1 MAAVGGGL
9 NKRMGVPRE
18 RYHILMIAPTSFFA
32 DYGSHVRILEEARI
46 LQRLGNRITLCT
58 YHSGQDV
65 DDLVVVRTAGIPWR
79 KGYEIGSSWHK
90 LAFDAFLTVKCATVV
105 RQLRPDVIHAFLHEG
120 ALIGYLLSLVGN
132 VLSPQKGSGLS
143 PAPSPVAGLSK
154 DRVPLV
160 FDFQGSLTSEM
171 VDHKFLQPDSL
182 SYRLLYRLEGVIARL
197 PQALIANS
205 HHAAE
210 LLVNQFSCDRQKIH
224 IVPDCVD
231 SDRFSPDVVGEGERL
246 ALRAGLG
253 IPPEF
258 KVVAYLGLLAQYQGI
273 DLLLQAAAHLLEAR
287 SDAHFLIMG
296 FPNVEH
302 YQEMA
307 RQLGVAEHVTFTG
320 RVPYEKA
327 PSYLALGDVAVAPK
341 ISATEGS
348 GKLLNYM
355 AMGLPVVA
363 FDTPVSQEYLG
374 EQGVYVPLGD
384 TLALAEALEA
394 LLDDPRRG
402 MALGQQLRERATHY
416 YLWPEAGEKIL
427 QVYREICGERANLFG
442 NDQAIVKI
450 AEILSG
456 GEGHDP
462 SYG

>member
-1 MAAVGGGL
+1 LPG
-9 NKRMGVPRE
+9 E
-18 RYHILMIAPTSFFA
+18 RYNVLMIAPTSFFA

-65 DDLVVVRTAGIPWR
+65 DDLIIERTVGIPWR

-90 LAFDAFLTVKCATVV
+90 IAFDALLSVKCAAVV
-105 RQLRPDVIHAFLHEG
+105 RRLRPDVIHAFLHEG
-120 ALIGYLLSLVGN
+120 ALIGYPLSLLGS
-132 VLSPQKGSGLS
+132 VLSSSKGG
-143 PAPSPVAGLSK
+143 
-154 DRVPLV
+154 VPLV

-171 VDHKFLQPDSL
+171 MDHKFLQPNSL
-182 SYRLLYRLEGVIARL
+182 SHRLLYRLEGVIARL
-197 PQALIANS
+197 PQAIIANS

-210 LLVNQFSCDRQKIH
+210 FLVSQFGCDRRQIH

-231 SDRFSPDVVGEGERL
+231 GDRFRPGVIDEEERL
-246 ALRAGLG
+246 ALRAKFG
-253 IPPEF
+253 IPPGR
-258 KVVAYLGLLAQYQGI
+258 KVVVYLGLLAEYQGI
-273 DLLLQAAAHLLEAR
+273 DLLLRAAVHLLEAR
-287 SDAHFLIMG
+287 SDIHFLIMG

-302 YQEMA
+302 YREMVG
-307 RQLGVAEHVTFTG
+307 QLGLAEHVTFTG
-320 RVPYEKA
+320 CIPYEEA

-355 AMGLPVVA
+355 AMSLPVVA
-363 FDTPVSQEYLG
+363 FDTPVSREYLG

-384 TLALAEALEA
+384 TLALAEALAA

-402 MALGQQLRERATHY
+402 MALGQQLRERAIHY

-427 QVYREICGERANLFG
+427 QVYREICGGER
-442 NDQAIVKI
+442 
-450 AEILSG
+450 
-456 GEGHDP
+456 HDP

>member
-1 MAAVGGGL
+1 
-9 NKRMGVPRE
+9 
-18 RYHILMIAPTSFFA
+18 MIAPTSFFA

-65 DDLVVVRTAGIPWR
+65 DDLIIERTVGIPWR

-90 LAFDAFLTVKCATVV
+90 IAFDVLLSVKCATMV
-105 RQLRPDVIHAFLHEG
+105 RRLRSDVIHAFLHEG
-120 ALIGYLLSLVGN
+120 ALIGYPLSLLDG
-132 VLSPQKGSGLS
+132 
-143 PAPSPVAGLSK
+143 
-154 DRVPLV
+154 VPLV

-171 VDHKFLQPDSL
+171 IDHKFLQPNSL
-182 SYRLLYRLEGVIARL
+182 SHRLLYRLEGVIARL
-197 PQALIANS
+197 PQAIIANS

-210 LLVNQFSCDRQKIH
+210 LLVSQFGCDRRKIH

-231 SDRFSPDVVGEGERL
+231 SDRFRPGVIDEEERL
-246 ALRAGLG
+246 ALRAKFG
-253 IPPEF
+253 ILPGR
-258 KVVAYLGLLAQYQGI
+258 KVVVYLGLLAEYQGI
-273 DLLLQAAAHLLEAR
+273 DLLLRAAVHLLEAR
-287 SDAHFLIMG
+287 SDIHFLIMG

-302 YQEMA
+302 YREMA
-307 RQLGVAEHVTFTG
+307 RQLGLAEHVTFTG
-320 RVPYEKA
+320 CIPYEEA

-355 AMGLPVVA
+355 AMSLPVVA
-363 FDTPVSQEYLG
+363 FDTPVSREYLG

-384 TLALAEALEA
+384 TLALAEALAA

-402 MALGQQLRERATHY
+402 MALGQQLRERAIHY

-427 QVYREICGERANLFG
+427 RVYREICGGER
-442 NDQAIVKI
+442 
-450 AEILSG
+450 
-456 GEGHDP
+456 HDP

>member
-1 MAAVGGGL
+1 
-9 NKRMGVPRE
+9 VPGE
-18 RYHILMIAPTSFFA
+18 RYNILMIAPTSFFA

-46 LQRLGNRITLCT
+46 LQKLGNRITICT

-65 DDLVVVRTAGIPWR
+65 DDLAIERTAGIPWR

-90 LAFDAFLTVKCATVV
+90 IGLDALLSVKCATVV

-120 ALIGYLLSLVGN
+120 ALIGYPLSLLDG
-132 VLSPQKGSGLS
+132 
-143 PAPSPVAGLSK
+143 
-154 DRVPLV
+154 VPLV

-171 VDHKFLQPDSL
+171 MDHKFLQPDSL
-182 SYRLLYRLEGVIARL
+182 SHRLLYWLEGVIARL
-197 PQALIANS
+197 PQAIIANS

-210 LLVNQFSCDRQKIH
+210 LLVSQFGCGRRKIR

-231 SDRFSPDVVGEGERL
+231 SDRFRPGVIDGEKRL
-246 ALRAGLG
+246 ALRARLG
-253 IPPEF
+253 IPTGC
-258 KVVAYLGLLAQYQGI
+258 KVVVYLGLLADYQGI
-273 DLLLQAAAHLLEAR
+273 DLLLQAAVHLLVAR
-287 SDAHFLIMG
+287 SDVHFLIMG

-302 YQEMA
+302 YRGMVG
-307 RQLGVAEHVTFTG
+307 QLDLAEHVTFTG
-320 RVPYEKA
+320 RIPYEEA

-363 FDTPVSQEYLG
+363 FGTPVSLDYLG
-374 EQGVYVPLGD
+374 EQGVYVPPGD
-384 TLALAEALEA
+384 TLALAEALAA

-427 QVYREICGERANLFG
+427 QVYREIYSAQQIGAT
-442 NDQAIVKI
+442 V
-450 AEILSG
+450 
-456 GEGHDP
+456 P
-462 SYG
+462 

>member
-1 MAAVGGGL
+1 
-9 NKRMGVPRE
+9 
-18 RYHILMIAPTSFFA
+18 MIAPTSFFA

-46 LQRLGNRITLCT
+46 LQKLGNRITLCT

-65 DDLVVVRTAGIPWR
+65 DDLTIERTAGIPWR

-90 LAFDAFLTVKCATVV
+90 MAFDALLWVKCAKLV
-105 RQLRPDVIHAFLHEG
+105 RRLRPDVIHAFLHEG
-120 ALIGYLLSLVGN
+120 ALIGYPLSLLGS
-132 VLSPQKGSGLS
+132 VLSSSKGG
-143 PAPSPVAGLSK
+143 
-154 DRVPLV
+154 VPLV

-171 VDHKFLQPDSL
+171 MDHKFLQPDSL
-182 SYRLLYRLEGVIARL
+182 SYRLLYRLEEIITRL
-197 PQALIANS
+197 PQALLVNS

-210 LLVNQFSCDRQKIH
+210 LLVNQFGCDRRKIH

-231 SDRFSPDVVGEGERL
+231 NDRFRPGVIDGQERL

-253 IPPEF
+253 IPPGC
-258 KVVAYLGLLAQYQGI
+258 KVVVYLGLLAEYQGI
-273 DLLLQAAAHLLEAR
+273 DLLLQAAVHLLKAR
-287 SDAHFLIMG
+287 LNVHFLIMG

-302 YQEMA
+302 YREMA
-307 RQLGVAEHVTFTG
+307 AQLGLVEHVTFTG
-320 RVPYEKA
+320 RIPYEEA

-363 FDTPVSQEYLG
+363 FDTPVSREYLG
-374 EQGVYVPLGD
+374 EQGVYVPVGD
-384 TLALAEALEA
+384 TLALAQALGA
-394 LLDDPRRG
+394 FLDDPRRG

-416 YLWPEAGEKIL
+416 YQWLEAGERIM
-427 QVYREICGERANLFG
+427 QVYRGMGGETGEPLRRG
-442 NDQAIVKI
+442 PGQRK
-450 AEILSG
+450 EILSG

-462 SYG
+462 SHG